1 MFKKVGV
8 YIFLGISWLL
18 AKTPEFILYR
28 FADLV
33 YFLLFYVVRYRK
45 KVVLL
50 NLRNSF
56 PEKSEDEIKRI
67 EKKFYQHLGDTFVEN
82 FALLK
87 MSKERILK
95 MVEFEETD
103 IYNNLYAKNKNVLGI
118 TGHYCNWEVFLTLPK
133 IVNHTVLGV
142 YKPLNNAFFDKQF
155 YKMREKF
162 GAVPITMNDTYKTV
176 LRYYH
181 EKKSIFV
188 GLIADQRPLLIN
200 KKHWTNFLNQDT
212 AVYIGP
218 EKIAKK
224 INSAVVFTYLKKIKR
239 GKYLVKN
246 NLLFEDVSQCKEN
259 EILETYLNFLEDL
272 ILKEPEY
279 YLWSHN
285 RWKHKREDS

>member
-56 PEKSEDEIKRI
+56 PEKSDDEIKRI

>member
-162 GAVPITMNDTYKTV
+162 GAIPITMNDTYKTV

>member
-103 IYNNLYAKNKNVLGI
+103 IYNRLYAKNKNVLGI
-118 TGHYCNWEVFLTLPK
+118 AGHYCNWEVFLTLPK